1 MGKKL
6 MIYLGIFVV
15 LVGGFFFFIYGDNDL
30 WKTKLPVLNYTK
42 EFSFTD
48 QYGKRITDQDVKGK
62 VYVADYFFTTCPGIC
77 PRMNNN
83 LKGVYEKYKNKDG
96 FAILSHT
103 VDPEKDT
110 VGRMKHYADSLGV
123 NTPNWLFLTG
133 PKDSLYNVAR
143 ASYLLDDPA
152 NAQQAIDE
160 QFIHTQFFA
169 LVDKG
174 GRVRG
179 IYDGLKT
186 EEIAKLEKDI
196 SDLLK
201 ENTPQRTSVQTM
213 MNQ

>member
-62 VYVADYFFTTCPGIC
+62 VYVAEYFFTTCPGIC